1 MNLLLVR
8 HGKAQKRGSVIL
20 DYDRKLLPK
29 GIKRLKQDMPYLAEY
44 LKGRANVVL
53 WSSAVVRAMETAEMI
68 KQFCEIDRID
78 GYDFIENGDFDE
90 LAYSLKQVDE
100 NSTIIIVGHEPYLS
114 QWCKKIC
121 KEDVRFKKGTA
132 VLIKIL
138 SKKKT
143 TGKLLWVAEPG
154 GYKKICKHV

>member
-8 HGKAQKRGSVIL
+8 HGKAQKRGTVIL

-29 GIKRLKQDMPYLAEY
+29 GIKKLKEDMPYLEEY

-53 WSSAVVRAMETAEMI
+53 WSSGVVRAMETAEMI

-78 GYDFIENGDFDE
+78 RYDFIENGDFDE
-90 LAYSLKQVDE
+90 LVYSLKKMDK

-114 QWCKKIC
+114 LWCKDIC
-121 KEDVRFKKGTA
+121 REDVRFRKGAA

-138 SKKKT
+138 SKEKT
-143 TGKLLWVAEPG
+143 TGKIQWVAEPG
-154 GYKKICKHV
+154 EYKKICKHV